1 MRGSTETMKNHAA
14 LRHPFSSAS
23 RSCSAASRLSP
34 LALPDCTHTIDI
46 ANRTNATP
54 CHIAMSRSRPLR
66 GPRPARPAVR
76 APHPNGNA
84 THTGHRARGSARPPA
99 PATRRWALS
108 VTVSLTALSR
118 SRGRDTRR
126 CICVSP
132 LASRAAAPA
141 PYFTAYRRGACKSV
155 EFAFSSVRL
164 YRTYR
169 IRSTALAWRRAGG

>member
-1 MRGSTETMKNHAA
+1 MKNHAA

-34 LALPDCTHTIDI
+34 LAVALPHTSPTEPTQLHVIS
-46 ANRTNATP
+46 P
-54 CHIAMSRSRPLR
+54 CRV
-66 GPRPARPAVR
+66 PARSAVR
-76 APHPNGNA
+76 VRPVRRSAHRTPTATRRTPGTGLAAPPV
-84 THTGHRARGSARPPA
+84 PPA
-99 PATRRWALS
+99 PRRTRRWALS

-155 EFAFSSVRL
+155 CIFECSV
-164 YRTYR
+164 YR

>member
-1 MRGSTETMKNHAA
+1 VRGSTETMKNHAA

-34 LALPDCTHTIDI
+34 LAVALPHTSPTEPTQLHVISPCRVP
-46 ANRTNATP
+46 ARSAVRVRPVRRSAHRTPTATRRTP
-54 CHIAMSRSRPLR
+54 GTGLAAPPV
-66 GPRPARPAVR
+66 PRP
-76 APHPNGNA
+76 
-84 THTGHRARGSARPPA
+84 PPRR
-99 PATRRWALS
+99 TRRWALS